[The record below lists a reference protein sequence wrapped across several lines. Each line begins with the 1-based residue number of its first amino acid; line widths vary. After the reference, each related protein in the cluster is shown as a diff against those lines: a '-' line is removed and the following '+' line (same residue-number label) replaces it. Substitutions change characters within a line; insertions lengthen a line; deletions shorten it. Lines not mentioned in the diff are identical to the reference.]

1 MTQIP
6 LLSQTVDVGEPVSVQ
21 QTKVSQRTFDLQG
34 RQVMGET
41 DAESEKESLPKGIYV
56 NKGKKYVA
64 K

>member
-1 MTQIP
+1 
-6 LLSQTVDVGEPVSVQ
+6 
-21 QTKVSQRTFDLQG
+21 VSQRTFDLQG